1 MRSHRFTFFLLTLSV
16 ALIAAAPAAAQAVHE
31 SHGSEAAAAP
41 ADQPVAPRLQNLG
54 NYHHAITTKIPR
66 AQQFFDQGLRLS
78 YGFNHAEAFR
88 AFAEAARLDPN
99 CAMCYWGQALVL
111 GPNINAP
118 MNPDDEPRA
127 LELAQKALALKPHA
141 SEPERAYID
150 ALATRYSG
158 DAKDRKTR
166 DHAYAEA
173 MAKLAQRYPNDLDA
187 VTLHAEAIMDLRPW
201 NYWTRDGLPYPETK
215 DLVPILESVLRRDP
229 NHPGAIHLYIHVT
242 EDTKSPERAVPYA
255 DKLADLMPA
264 AGHIVHMP
272 SHTYMRVGQYDKAV
286 ASNERAVLADED
298 YISQC
303 RAQGLY
309 PLGYYP
315 HNIHFLWWAA
325 SAEGRSQLALDSA
338 RKAVAQF
345 NADVVHQHPFL
356 QSFVVIPYFVYVR
369 FGQWDEMLKQPQP
382 PMGGKF
388 TEGIWHY
395 ARGMAFSAKGKLDD
409 ATAELEALKRIA
421 TDPAIDAD
429 LVSFSSNRASVI
441 LSVAV
446 EALAGEL
453 AGRRGEN
460 ESAIAHLHRAVLLEE
475 SLVYTEPAAWPYPM
489 RQWLGAAL
497 IQAGR
502 PVEAEAVYWEDLQK
516 NPENGW
522 SLFGLA
528 QALRAQGKTDQAAAI
543 EARFKQAWAR
553 ADVQLSASRF

>member
-1 MRSHRFTFFLLTLSV
+1 MNTRRLAFLFFILFLVTGS
-16 ALIAAAPAAAQAVHE
+16 AAAQAVHE
-31 SHGSEAAAAP
+31 SHAAAP
-41 ADQPVAPRLQNLG
+41 AAAPPANQPIAPRLQNLG
-54 NYHHAITTKIPR
+54 NHHHAITTKVPR

-118 MNPDDEPRA
+118 MDPADEPRA
-127 LELAQKALALKPHA
+127 LELVKKAVALKPRA
-141 SEPERAYID
+141 SQRERAYID
-150 ALATRYSG
+150 ALTARYCG
-158 DAKDRKTR
+158 DPKDRKAR
-166 DHAYAEA
+166 EHAYAES
-173 MAKLAQRYPNDLDA
+173 MGKLAQRYPNDLDA
-187 VTLHAEAIMDLRPW
+187 VTLHAEAVMDLRSW
-201 NYWTRDGLPYPETK
+201 DYWTRDGQPHPETR

-242 EDTKSPERAVPYA
+242 ENTRSPERAVPYA

-264 AGHIVHMP
+264 AGHMVHMP

-286 ASNERAVLADED
+286 KSNERAVLADED

-325 SAEGRSQLALDSA
+325 SAEGRSQLALESA

-356 QSFVVIPYFVYVR
+356 QSFVVVPYFVYVR

-388 TEGIWHY
+388 TQGIWHY

-409 ATAELEALKRIA
+409 ATAELDALKRIA
-421 TDPAIDAD
+421 TDPTIDAD
-429 LVSFSSNRASVI
+429 LVSFSSNRASAV
-441 LSVAV
+441 LAVAV
-446 EALAGEL
+446 EALTGEL
-453 AGRRGEN
+453 AGKRGEN
-460 ESAIAHLHRAVLLEE
+460 DSAIAHLHRAVLLEE
-475 SLVYTEPAAWPYPM
+475 SLIYTEPAAWPYPM

-497 IQAGR
+497 LQAGR
-502 PVEAEAVYWEDLQK
+502 PVEAEAVYWEDLRK

-522 SLFGLA
+522 SLYGLA

-543 EARFKQAWAR
+543 DARFQQAWAR
-553 ADVQLSASRF
+553 ADVQLPASRF